1 MSISTWIFKLAFG
14 ARIPKL
20 DGCIQSQS
28 INESIEIIRD
38 ESGIPYINAQTISDG
53 WYGLGFCEGQDRS
66 FQLEIAHR
74 AIQGTLSEILGIKA
88 LPADSLSRRIGFHRN
103 SMEQYKNLDPKTKE
117 YLIAFSTGV
126 NEGRSI
132 GSNRKAHEF
141 TPVSYTHLTLP
152 TILLV

>member
-1 MSISTWIFKLAFG
+1 MSISTWIFKLVLG

-20 DGCIQSQS
+20 DGCIHSQS

-38 ESGIPYINAQTISDG
+38 ESGVPYIDAQTISDG

-103 SMEQYKNLDPKTKE
+103 SMKQYKNLDLKP
-117 YLIAFSTGV
+117 
-126 NEGRSI
+126 RSI
-132 GSNRKAHEF
+132 
-141 TPVSYTHLTLP
+141 
-152 TILLV
+152 